1 MRGEIWDAHLPRAG
15 DHPVVI
21 LAINRMITRLGA
33 VAAVLVTGNEG
44 PRETHIPVNP
54 EIGLTAYPESYVNA
68 TDLYTI
74 PKPSLRRRRGRLS
87 SAEMARLE
95 NAVRIYLGL

>member
-15 DHPVVI
+15 DRPVVI

-33 VAAVLVTGNEG
+33 VAAVLVTGSEG
-44 PRETHIPVNP
+44 PRETHVPLGP
-54 EIGLTAYPESYVNA
+54 EAGLTEYPESYANA

-74 PKPSLRRRRGRLS
+74 PKPSLRRRRGRLDR
-87 SAEMARLE
+87 AELAGLE